1 MALEVRDAIGALTA
15 TWSRLGHEI
24 GFGIGIAHGFAT
36 LGPIGFEGRFDYA
49 AIGTVSN
56 VASRLCDEA
65 KPGQILIS
73 PRVLMAV
80 EDAVTV
86 EKVGEFELK
95 GSGDLRRRTMWS
107 LPHRPKFEAECY
119 RLRIARGRYLPNSAS
134 AASTR
139 TRKGVRPNWD
149 MIRFASVRCRM
160 ASPRFLFAL

>member
-1 MALEVRDAIGALTA
+1 VRDALETLTA

-36 LGPIGFEGRFDYA
+36 LGTIGYEGRFDYA

-73 PRVLMAV
+73 ARVLMKV

-86 EKVGEFELK
+86 EPVGEFELK
-95 GSGDLRRRTMWS
+95 GIRRP
-107 LPHRPKFEAECY
+107 L
-119 RLRIARGRYLPNSAS
+119 
-134 AASTR
+134 AAYN
-139 TRKGVRPNWD
+139 VV
-149 MIRFASVRCRM
+149 A
-160 ASPRFLFAL
+160 ALS